1 MTLSCEFSS
10 SDPLPNFDVCSTQ
23 WQRHLGCWTADI
35 SSLLFSIDP
44 EVNNCHECWSCAMT
58 NLKSQGIASASSSS
72 LLQSYGMW
80 TCKSYFILE
89 VRDRPTHVAGPVSKC
104 SIRHAQIL
112 KWLICEK
119 KRRKISTDSYMAI
132 VLIGPVFITWL
143 VHSHYST
150 PPSLTIIFYFKMNL
164 IIFSFECF
172 LVLSAYSWDLH
183 SCITLY
189 SRLAP
194 ITWLLFFFSVNTEF
208 SFPVCARASPKDTLN
223 CVSYFDKYGGML
235 EKFLPYFFV
244 SHNSSPQHGHPII
257 WMWTGVGS
265 GSILAKYSVQTTF
278 SVETWKPFKK
288 L

>member
-104 SIRHAQIL
+104 SIHHAQIL

-119 KRRKISTDSYMAI
+119 KEEKSQLTHTWRLSWLGPFLSPDWSTHTIQHLQAWPSFST
-132 VLIGPVFITWL
+132 LKWTWL
-143 VHSHYST
+143 S
-150 PPSLTIIFYFKMNL
+150 SLLNA
-164 IIFSFECF
+164 S
-172 LVLSAYSWDLH
+172 LSWVPTAGI
-183 SCITLY
+183 CTV
-189 SRLAP
+189 A
-194 ITWLLFFFSVNTEF
+194 
-208 SFPVCARASPKDTLN
+208 
-223 CVSYFDKYGGML
+223 
-235 EKFLPYFFV
+235 
-244 SHNSSPQHGHPII
+244 
-257 WMWTGVGS
+257 
-265 GSILAKYSVQTTF
+265 
-278 SVETWKPFKK
+278 
-288 L
+288 